1 MNTSKLERTVG
12 PMTARRALLPGLA
25 GALLVVPLFA
35 ASVADE
41 EAAAESFAL
50 KYRAMEKWDVIL
62 PEEQWTSFDNE
73 IPIGEGFL
81 AKKAGPLGLEVD
93 TNADG
98 RLDEKVRGVR
108 GFLKLRGKGSD
119 GEPYNCAIRLK
130 GDGKTWRFAPGG
142 AMIGKLKG
150 TLVKVFDQ
158 NNNGFYD
165 DYGTDAMVVGKGGA
179 AGLLSKVVNAGGTLY
194 HFEISADGRKA
205 SYRPFIGETA
215 SIDVCSDYDSR
226 GKLVS
231 AVLSSEEG
239 DHHFNAAAG
248 GKKPYTVPAGTY
260 TVSSGYVTKAGESV
274 HLRTGKMAPFT
285 LKPGQERD
293 LAWGGPVVA
302 EFDYTVE
309 EETITVPPNV
319 AFYGRA
325 GEEYH
330 TFWPEAK
337 SPKIIVTD
345 KKTKK
350 VLTSGRFGGC

>member
-1 MNTSKLERTVG
+1 
-12 PMTARRALLPGLA
+12 MTARRALLPGLA
-25 GALLVVPLFA
+25 GALLAIPLFA
-35 ASVADE
+35 APAADGG
-41 EAAAESFAL
+41 AAVETFAL

-62 PEEQWTSFDNE
+62 PEEQWTSFENE

-81 AKKAGPLGLEVD
+81 TKKAGPLGLEVD

-98 RLDEKVRGVR
+98 KLDEKVRGVK
-108 GFLKLRGKGSD
+108 GFLKLRGKNSEGSVFN
-119 GEPYNCAIRLK
+119 YAIRLK
-130 GDGKTWRFAPGG
+130 GNGKTWRYAPGG
-142 AMIGKLKG
+142 AVVGKLKG
-150 TLVKVFDQ
+150 ILVKVFDQ

-165 DYGTDAMVVGKGGA
+165 DYGTDAMIVGKGGA
-179 AGLLSKVVNAGGTLY
+179 AGLLSKVVNAGGALY
-194 HFEISADGRKA
+194 NFEISADGMQA
-205 SYRPFIGETA
+205 SFSPFVGETA

-226 GKLVS
+226 GKLIA
-231 AVLSSEEG
+231 AVVSSEDGE
-239 DHHFNAAAG
+239 HHFNAAAG
-248 GKKPYTVPAGTY
+248 GKKPFLVPAGTY

-274 HLRTGKMAPFT
+274 HMRTGKMVPFA
-285 LKPGQERD
+285 LKPGQVRD
-293 LAWGGPVVA
+293 LEWGGPVVA
-302 EFDYTVE
+302 EFDYTVN

-319 AFYGRA
+319 AFFGRA